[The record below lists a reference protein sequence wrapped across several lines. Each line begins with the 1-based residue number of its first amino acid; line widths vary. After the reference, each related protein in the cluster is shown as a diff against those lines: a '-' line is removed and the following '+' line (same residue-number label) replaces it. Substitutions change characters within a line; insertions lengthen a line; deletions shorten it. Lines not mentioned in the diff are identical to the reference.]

1 MKVNLGVASHNS
13 KDWERVLSGDFSTPS
28 VTPDWQC
35 VQEALALGDLAEPL
49 GFDGIWAPE
58 HQGTPYGMTP
68 NPLQTLTY
76 FAGRT
81 ERVTFGTMVAVAP
94 WWHPIRLAHQIA
106 YLDIVSNGRYT
117 TIGLGRGVAKSEFDA
132 VGVPRE
138 ESRQRFNET
147 LDILQLAFSRERFS
161 YEGEIFKIPEMS
173 LRPAP
178 KSHDLFSRIF
188 GSSATR
194 DSLEILSRRGM
205 VPLFVGNKPIED
217 AGKEVQLV
225 NTYRRDEGLPPCQPK
240 NVLFM
245 YCTPT
250 AAEGAKADSWIVRAN
265 VDVNVHY
272 GFADASNFRG
282 VKGYEAYAARE
293 AAATAILASAVTG
306 KTDTKPKLPGY
317 HESNLMIGTP
327 EEIIKR
333 ITAAQN
339 ACSFSEITIIPHF
352 GDMPHDEAMQSTRLF
367 AQEVLPVIHELDAK
381 LHPAALPEG
390 KAAYSSLSLSD

>member
-1 MKVNLGVASHNS
+1 MRVNIGVFAHNAR
-13 KDWERVLSGDFSTPS
+13 DWERVQSGDFSRPPA
-28 VTPDWQC
+28 TPDWKC
-35 VQEALALGDLAEPL
+35 VEAGLALGDLAEPL

-94 WWHPIRLAHQIA
+94 WWHPVRLAHQIA

-138 ESRQRFNET
+138 QSRQRFNET
-147 LDILQLAFSRERFS
+147 LEILKLAFSGERFS

-178 KSHDLFSRIF
+178 RSKDLFSRIY

-194 DSLEILSRRGM
+194 DSLELLARRGM
-205 VPLFVGNKPIED
+205 VPLFVGNKPIEE
-217 AGKEVQLV
+217 AGEEVQLV
-225 NTYRRDEGLPPCQPK
+225 NTFRQEEGFAPCQPK
-240 NVLFM
+240 NVLFA
-245 YCTPT
+245 YCVPK
-250 AAEGAKADSWIVRAN
+250 ASEADKADEWILQAN
-265 VDVNVHY
+265 VDVNLHY
-272 GFADASNFRG
+272 GFADASNFKG
-282 VKGYEAYAARE
+282 VKGYEAYASRE
-293 AAATAILASAVTG
+293 AAATAVLASAVTG
-306 KTDTKPKLPGY
+306 KPTTRDGKPKAPGY

-327 EEIIKR
+327 EEIIRR
-333 ITAAQN
+333 IQAAQE
-339 ACSFSEITIIPHF
+339 ACSFCEITIVSQF
-352 GDMPHDEAMQSTRLF
+352 GDMPHEEAIRSTKLF
-367 AQEVLPVIHELDAK
+367 AKEVLPVVQKMPAP
-381 LHPAALPEG
+381 LHPAALP
-390 KAAYSSLSLSD
+390 AR